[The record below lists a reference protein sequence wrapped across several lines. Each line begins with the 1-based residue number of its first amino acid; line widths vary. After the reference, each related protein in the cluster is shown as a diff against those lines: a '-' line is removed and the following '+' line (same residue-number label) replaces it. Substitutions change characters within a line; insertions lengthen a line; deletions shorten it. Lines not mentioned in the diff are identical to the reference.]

1 MKLSLKIIVALIAGL
16 IAMLA
21 LVYFEF
27 FSESYFSKRQHIS
40 EQINTIETAEKA
52 LDYQVLS
59 SGFFLFLNQDEI
71 IAKINTVEKAID
83 ILQNNKYFV
92 QEHATILPI
101 LSTYRKAFENKT
113 AAIYDFQTANSAIKN
128 ATMALIAL
136 KKEAILIFDTSKTE
150 ERLFLES
157 FTVMASSV
165 LLAKN
170 SLDADMIGYLEQ
182 GIKTLL
188 HHHFTDVTKEK
199 INLSLIANLTVFKD
213 FFPQYKESVE
223 QLDNAPTK
231 EAIALLRESFLKDDL
246 TELNFVKYFSYFLI
260 VLYISSLGL
269 IIYFLIRSEK
279 EVRTDK
285 LSGLGNRKAYEAR
298 IRMAIPSALF
308 LVDINK
314 FKNYNDFYGI
324 TSGDKILK
332 MAAHQLKQLCQS
344 WDNALLYRLGGNE
357 FGIVIEH
364 KKGIDFEAIGLNLLK
379 AFHDKPIVINGIE
392 TSLSI
397 TVAVST
403 SVPLLETADIA
414 LKSIKKDRVKDFV
427 MYHEGLN
434 LFQVI
439 QDNITKTHELHYA
452 FKNDRLI
459 PHFQPIVSLISGE
472 IEKYEALARLV
483 MQDGEIRSIVDYL
496 GVVKESKYYP
506 TLTRMMVQK
515 SFEAMKDLPHKFS
528 INLSSDDITDY
539 ETVAMIE
546 TILERNPQIA
556 QRVIFEIL
564 ESEAMNDYQKVVDF
578 IQMVKGYGCQIA
590 IDDFGSGYSNF
601 LHILSLDI
609 DIIKIDGSLIRH
621 LDTSSHAVLIVE
633 TIVGFAKKAGKK
645 IVAEFVYNEAIHDI
659 VKELGIE
666 CAQGYYTGKP
676 EALS

>member
-324 TSGDKILK
+324 TSGDKILQ

-546 TILERNPQIA
+546 TILESNPQIA

-578 IQMVKGYGCQIA
+578 IQMVKRYGCQIA

>member
-1 MKLSLKIIVALIAGL
+1 MKLSLKIIVALIAGF

-40 EQINTIETAEKA
+40 EQINAIEIAEKA

-59 SGFFLFLNQDEI
+59 SGFFLFLNQDDI
-71 IAKINTVEKAID
+71 IVKIDAVEQAID
-83 ILQNNKYFV
+83 TLQNNKHFIY
-92 QEHATILPI
+92 EHAKILPI
-101 LSTYRKAFENKT
+101 LSTYRRAFEKKT

-136 KKEAILIFDTSKTE
+136 KKEAILIFDTSNAD

-170 SLDADMIGYLEQ
+170 SLDADMIGHLDKGVKELSQ
-182 GIKTLL
+182 
-188 HHHFTDVTKEK
+188 HHFINVAKEK
-199 INLSLIANLTVFKD
+199 INLSLIANLTVFKY
-213 FFPQYKESVE
+213 FFPQYKEAVE

-231 EAIALLRESFLKDDL
+231 EVIALLRERFLKDDL

-298 IRMAIPSALF
+298 VRQSIPSALF

-324 TSGDKILK
+324 ASGDKILQ
-332 MAAHQLKQLCQS
+332 MAALQLKQLCQS

-364 KKGIDFEAIGLNLLK
+364 KKGIDLEAIGLNLLK

-403 SVPLLETADIA
+403 YVPLLETADIA

-472 IEKYEALARLV
+472 VEKYEALARLV

-546 TILERNPQIA
+546 TILENNPQIA

-621 LDTSSHAVLIVE
+621 LDTSLHAVLIVE